1 MSSVKTKN
9 AILNAA
15 LELFALKGFHGTS
28 VREIALKSQ
37 ANISA
42 ISYHFDSKE
51 GLYKAV
57 LLHCFGFIENIIE
70 NAPKTP
76 LQALQDYALNMGK
89 LHQQKPFIARFILTN
104 IIDYQHF
111 MNETI
116 NKCRE
121 KLYVFLKTQLQ
132 NGVKSGIFKE
142 NLNINSTIIAFVC
155 LVNFYFAV
163 RHSDALP
170 SEFNNLEQIYSQN
183 SIDIF
188 FNGIVR

>member
-9 AILNAA
+9 AILNAS
-15 LELFALKGFHGTS
+15 LELFALKGFRGTS
-28 VREIALKSQ
+28 VREIALKAQ

-42 ISYHFDSKE
+42 ISYHFNSKE

-57 LLHCFGFIENIIE
+57 LLHCFRFIESIIE
-70 NAPKTP
+70 NAPTTP
-76 LQALQDYALNMGK
+76 LQALQHYALNMGK
-89 LHQQKPFIARFILTN
+89 LHQQEPFIARFILTN
-104 IIDYQHF
+104 IIDSQHF

-121 KLYVFLKTQLQ
+121 KLYIFLKTQLQ
-132 NGVKSGIFKE
+132 NGIKSGIFRE

-163 RHSDALP
+163 RHFEAFP
-170 SEFNNLEQIYSQN
+170 SKFANLEQIYSQN

-188 FNGIVR
+188 FNGIIL